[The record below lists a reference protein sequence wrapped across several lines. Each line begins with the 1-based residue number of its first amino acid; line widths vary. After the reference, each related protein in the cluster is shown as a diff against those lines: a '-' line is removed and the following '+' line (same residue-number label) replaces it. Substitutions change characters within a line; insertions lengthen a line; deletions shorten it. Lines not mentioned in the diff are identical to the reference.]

1 MSSYCRQCNV
11 CEYNYLDFRL
21 NGDMQL
27 GKICRSHALQDLER
41 EIASRKGEAPIKIT
55 QGQGSRKNIES
66 GGSSLKKAL
75 KKLPF
80 YTK

>member
-27 GKICRSHALQDLER
+27 GKISRSHALQDLER
-41 EIASRKGEAPIKIT
+41 EIASRKGKAPIKIT
-55 QGQGSRKNIES
+55 
-66 GGSSLKKAL
+66 
-75 KKLPF
+75 
-80 YTK
+80 